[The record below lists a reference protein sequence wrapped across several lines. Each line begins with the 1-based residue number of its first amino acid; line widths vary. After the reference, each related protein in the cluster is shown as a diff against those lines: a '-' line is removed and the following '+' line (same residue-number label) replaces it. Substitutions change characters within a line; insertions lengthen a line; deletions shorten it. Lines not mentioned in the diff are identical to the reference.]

1 MTCWDCFVLG
11 IDEKEIDE
19 HFSVLKQNNFKAIW
33 QKDKR
38 ACFKKY
44 WWISITSNK
53 ENKSIR
59 LINASK
65 RSAIAEHL
73 LITLIEQVIITWK
86 DFKLLKIV
94 LILLI

>member
-1 MTCWDCFVLG
+1 MRKRLMNTLVCWNKTTLRQFGKRIKEHVSKS
-11 IDEKEIDE
+11 IDE
-19 HFSVLKQNNFKAIW
+19 FLK
-33 QKDKR
+33 
-38 ACFKKY
+38 
-44 WWISITSNK
+44 TSNK

-94 LILLI
+94 LILLL